1 MKPKKKLCDG
11 CGETRM
17 IWKNHEGN
25 RYCKYCWSRKQTMT
39 KGYLPTAK
47 KQRPIAQRSPKRM
60 SQEREY
66 SKKRKSFLLSSP
78 LCQAKL
84 PNTCTTH
91 ATDVHHMQGRIGKL
105 LTDETKFLAVCR
117 SCHDWIEM
125 HPIEA
130 KELGFSISKII

>member
-1 MKPKKKLCDG
+1 MKAKQKLCDG
-11 CGETRM
+11 CGDTRM

-39 KGYLPTAK
+39 KGKLPTTR
-47 KQRPIAQRSPKRM
+47 KQKPIAQRSPKRM

-66 SKKRKSFLLSSP
+66 SKLRQSFLLSSP

-84 PNTCTTH
+84 QNICTTH
-91 ATDVHHMQGRIGKL
+91 ATDVHHMQGRIGNL

-117 SCHDWIEM
+117 QCHTWIEE
-125 HPIEA
+125 HPAQA
-130 KELGFSISKII
+130 KELGFSITRI